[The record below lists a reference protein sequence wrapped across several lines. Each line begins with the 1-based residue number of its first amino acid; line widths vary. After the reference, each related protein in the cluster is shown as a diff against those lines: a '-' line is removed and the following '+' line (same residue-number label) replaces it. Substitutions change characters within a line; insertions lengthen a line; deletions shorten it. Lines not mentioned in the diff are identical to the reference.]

1 MRLHDLFRES
11 DVFEAIPTSVGMSS
25 TSAPPAPSSASP
37 QTSPQTAP
45 QQSGLAGGQM
55 DPAQA
60 AQAAKDRMEQ
70 KKQLQDQLKQ
80 LEQQLV
86 DTRKRLAE
94 LG

>member
-1 MRLHDLFRES
+1 MRLLDLFK
-11 DVFEAIPTSVGMSS
+11 EAVPTSIG
-25 TSAPPAPSSASP
+25 TSAPPPTAGAQP
-37 QTSPQTAP
+37 AP
-45 QQSGLAGGQM
+45 QPTQKPGLATGQM

>member
-11 DVFEAIPTSVGMSS
+11 DVFEAIPTSVGMGS
-25 TSAPPAPSSASP
+25 TSAPPATSAP
-37 QTSPQTAP
+37 PTQAAP